1 MLLLDNV
8 IWDKKLSSV
17 AMISILN
24 HNDTSYTYTLWALE
38 KNKLYLFDEEYR
50 LGHILFLNWTVEE
63 IEPNSYYLTT
73 NQNHK
78 LKIDLYFG
86 GSL

>member
-1 MLLLDNV
+1 MIHFHN
-8 IWDKKLSSV
+8 IISDKKLSSV

-24 HNDTSYTYTLWALE
+24 HNDTSYTYTLWSLE
-38 KNKLYLFDEEYR
+38 KNKLYLFDEEYK
-50 LGHILFLNWTVEE
+50 LGHILFLDWTIEE
-63 IEPNSYYLTT
+63 IEPNSYYLIT

-86 GSL
+86 GYL